1 MSPLPILAGSN
12 APHGAV
18 VPIAYQTLSSTPA
31 NITFSNIP
39 QKYQDLMIVIYGR
52 LTISGTGLGWQF
64 NGDGTG
70 NYSYT
75 RLGGTGSSTFSDR
88 ASNSASFD
96 SGNLPGSDASSG
108 VFGSTVAHILNYA
121 NTSTYKTTL
130 TRAAS
135 DINGSGY
142 VQEHIAL
149 WRSTNAIT
157 SISIYGNNWASGSTF
172 ELFGIRT
179 IGQ

>member
-1 MSPLPILAGSN
+1 MPIKPMTSSA
-12 APHGAV
+12 AAMHGAV
-18 VPIAYQTLSSTPA
+18 VPIAYQTLSSTSA
-31 NITFSNIP
+31 SITFSNIP

-52 LTISGTGLGWQF
+52 LTISGNGIGWQF
-64 NGDGTG
+64 NGDGSG

-88 ASNSASFD
+88 ASNVASFD
-96 SGNLPGSDASSG
+96 SGNFPGSDAASG
-108 VFGSTVAHILNYA
+108 IFGSTIAHILNYA

-130 TRAAS
+130 TRSAS

-149 WRSTNAIT
+149 WRSTSGIT
-157 SISIYGNNWASGSTF
+157 SISIYGNNWAAGSSF